1 MKLICSSTLAVAGI
15 GSSQVCL
22 VAMQSIAY
30 TRHHLQLDDYIAK
43 CCTISGYHKTYAH
56 VLQPIEG
63 PGNWPILDMPS
74 QSPQHMSRC
83 LAGPRQKEEGKL
95 ENQKAPS
102 SVG

>member
-1 MKLICSSTLAVAGI
+1 MEQMDLKCKRRRTGNMKLICSSTLAVAGI

-56 VLQPIEG
+56 VL
-63 PGNWPILDMPS
+63 
-74 QSPQHMSRC
+74 
-83 LAGPRQKEEGKL
+83 
-95 ENQKAPS
+95 
-102 SVG
+102 